1 MYDLC
6 FKPLYANNFFIQH
19 RFEEMT
25 AQEALDLA
33 CGVTEVQDGV
43 LREEFTTMFE
53 KVADYEATLN
63 FKVSE
68 TLSDA
73 EWKLKKEEKKREKE
87 RKKEERL
94 QRIENYG
101 KSKKKKSG

>member
-1 MYDLC
+1 
-6 FKPLYANNFFIQH
+6 
-19 RFEEMT
+19 MT
-25 AQEALDLA
+25 EQEALDLA

-87 RKKEERL
+87 RKKEENRC
-94 QRIENYG
+94 RIREEG
-101 KSKKKKSG
+101 R

>member
-1 MYDLC
+1 MCVALNRHLRTFKFLRRFADLT
-6 FKPLYANNFFIQH
+6 
-19 RFEEMT
+19 E
-25 AQEALDLA
+25 QEALDLA
-33 CGVTEVQDGV
+33 CGVAEVQDGV
-43 LREEFTTMFE
+43 LREQFTTTFE

-68 TLSDA
+68 NLSDA
-73 EWKLKKEEKKREKE
+73 EMKMRQQEKKREKE